1 MSEIGATTIA
11 GLLGFSAALLALSLA
26 ELLRPANWQ
35 SRDTWRDP
43 APALFRWLLPI
54 ARILATYRRM
64 PPQRAR
70 SLQKALDRAG
80 VGYAILPGELQALQ
94 ALLALVAV
102 APGMG
107 AAQSLNLTAD
117 QAWSLTVLVI
127 LLGSFYPKLWLREQA
142 RRRQRTV
149 AREFPALLELLTLS
163 IRAGLGFSAA
173 LNQAIR
179 FLPQGPL
186 RQESQRL
193 SREIRTGSSRHQAL
207 EGLADRTDL
216 AAVKSFVA
224 ALIQADETG
233 AAISDVLGEQAR
245 QRRRERFAAAEKRA
259 NEAPV
264 RMLLPLVTLLFPVT
278 FLIIGFPIAL
288 QFLNLGDL
296 R

>member
-1 MSEIGATTIA
+1 MSEIGATAIA

-26 ELLRPANWQ
+26 DLLRPGHWQ

-54 ARILATYRRM
+54 ARTLAGYRAVT
-64 PPQRAR
+64 PHRAAA
-70 SLQKALDRAG
+70 LQKALDRAG
-80 VGYAILPGELQALQ
+80 VGYAILPAELQALQ
-94 ALLALVAV
+94 ALLALAAV
-102 APGMG
+102 VPGLG
-107 AAQSLNLTAD
+107 AAHGLNMAGS
-117 QAWSLTVLVI
+117 QAGALVLSAI
-127 LLGSFYPKLWLREQA
+127 LLGVVYPKLWLHEQA
-142 RRRQRTV
+142 RRRQQIV

-179 FLPQGPL
+179 FLPPGPL
-186 RQESQRL
+186 RQECQRL
-193 SREIRTGSSRHQAL
+193 GREIRTGSSRHQAL
-207 EGLADRTDL
+207 EGLANRTDL

-288 QFLNLGDL
+288 QFLNLGGL
-296 R
+296 P